1 MNKTIKFI
9 VYWLIILIGAV
20 CFCFYV
26 YRDDNKLL
34 DNSSSVA
41 DTTYSDT
48 TDTTTNTTTVTETES
63 VATTDTTYETTETE
77 ETTNVTTAQTTQVTT
92 IITTSSNKTQ
102 PVTQQTSTETV
113 ILSTETLPVSEFV
126 ETTGATASSQVVLKS
141 YEEIALEVWHGL
153 WGSGA
158 ERKTKLEL
166 AGYDY
171 NEVQKYVA
179 AIRDEFVST
188 NPDTPS
194 NMSFVKTFSRGTYYC
209 YGGPRRGGSG
219 RQLISCGCG
228 NGTVKG
234 SIASSYLYRN
244 FGYNYNGKRTM
255 VYLEISGY
263 PAMNGYYYLDD
274 SDAGNPNVIDFFYI
288 TSSECLFRNQ
298 GVVSVNC
305 YIVNY

>member
-9 VYWLIILIGAV
+9 AYWLIILIGAV

-26 YRDDNKLL
+26 YRDDNKLV
-34 DNSSSVA
+34 DSGSSVA
-41 DTTYSDT
+41 DTTYIDT
-48 TDTTTNTTTVTETES
+48 TDTTTNTTTITETES
-63 VATTDTTYETTETE
+63 VTTTDVTYETTETE
-77 ETTNVTTAQTTQVTT
+77 ETTQIKTEQITQVTT
-92 IITTSSNKTQ
+92 AITTISNKTQ
-102 PVTQQTSTETV
+102 SVTQQASTETV

-126 ETTGATASSQVVLKS
+126 ETTSVESPQTTIKS
-141 YEEIALEVWHGL
+141 YEEIAEEVWHGL
-153 WGSGA
+153 WGSGE

-179 AIRDEFVST
+179 KLRETFAST

-194 NMSFVKTFSRGTYYC
+194 NMAFVKTFSRGTYYC

-219 RQLISCGCG
+219 RQLISCGYG

-244 FGYNYNGKRTM
+244 YGYNYNGNRTM

>member
-9 VYWLIILIGAV
+9 AYWLIILIGAV
-20 CFCFYV
+20 CFCFYL

-41 DTTYSDT
+41 DTTYIDT

-63 VATTDTTYETTETE
+63 VTTTDTTYETIETE
-77 ETTNVTTAQTTQVTT
+77 ETTNVTTAQTTNVTT
-92 IITTSSNKTQ
+92 IVSSNTE
-102 PVTQQTSTETV
+102 PATQQTSTETV
-113 ILSTETLPVSEFV
+113 ILSTETLPVSESV
-126 ETTGATASSQVVLKS
+126 ETTSVTASSQVALKS
-141 YEEIALEVWHGL
+141 YEEIAMEVWHGL

-171 NEVQKYVA
+171 NEVQKYVDA
-179 AIRDEFVST
+179 LRDEFAPI
-188 NPDTPS
+188 NADTSS

>member
-9 VYWLIILIGAV
+9 AYWLIILIGAV
-20 CFCFYV
+20 CFCFYL

-41 DTTYSDT
+41 DTTYIDT

-63 VATTDTTYETTETE
+63 VTTTDTTHETTETE

-92 IITTSSNKTQ
+92 IVSSNTK
-102 PVTQQTSTETV
+102 PATQQTSTETV
-113 ILSTETLPVSEFV
+113 ILSTETLPVSESV
-126 ETTGATASSQVVLKS
+126 ETTSVTTSSQVALKS
-141 YEEIALEVWHGL
+141 YEEIAMEVWHGL
-153 WGSGA
+153 WGSGE
-158 ERKTKLEL
+158 ERKTKLEI

-171 NEVQKYVA
+171 NEVKKYVA
-179 AIRDEFVST
+179 KLRETFAST

-194 NMSFVKTFSRGTYYC
+194 NMSFVKVFSRGTYYC

-244 FGYNYNGKRTM
+244 YGYNYNGKRTM

-263 PAMNGYYYLDD
+263 SAMNGYYYLDD

>member
-9 VYWLIILIGAV
+9 AYWLIILIGAV
-20 CFCFYV
+20 CFCFYL

-34 DNSSSVA
+34 DNSSSVL
-41 DTTYSDT
+41 DTTYIDT

-63 VATTDTTYETTETE
+63 VTTTNTTHETTETE

-92 IITTSSNKTQ
+92 IVSSNTK
-102 PVTQQTSTETV
+102 PATQQTLTETV

-126 ETTGATASSQVVLKS
+126 ETTSVTSSQTTLKS
-141 YEEIALEVWHGL
+141 YEEIAEEVWHGL
-153 WGSGA
+153 WGSGE
-158 ERKTKLEL
+158 ERKTKLEI

-179 AIRDEFVST
+179 KLRETFAST

-194 NMSFVKTFSRGTYYC
+194 NMSFVKVFSQGTYYC
-209 YGGPRRGGSG
+209 YGGPRQGGSG

-244 FGYNYNGKRTM
+244 YGYNYNGKRTM

-263 PAMNGYYYLDD
+263 SAMNGYYYLDD

>member
-9 VYWLIILIGAV
+9 AYWLIILIGAI

-26 YRDDNKLL
+26 YRDDNKSV
-34 DNSSSVA
+34 DNDSSVV
-41 DTTYSDT
+41 DTTYIDT

-63 VATTDTTYETTETE
+63 VTTTYSTYETTETE
-77 ETTNVTTAQTTQVTT
+77 ETTQITTEQITQITTAITT
-92 IITTSSNKTQ
+92 ISNKTK
-102 PVTQQTSTETV
+102 PVTQQASTETV

-126 ETTGATASSQVVLKS
+126 ETTSVTSSQTTLKS
-141 YEEIALEVWHGL
+141 YEEIAEEVWHGL
-153 WGSGA
+153 WGSCE

-179 AIRDEFVST
+179 KLRETFAPT

-194 NMSFVKTFSRGTYYC
+194 NMAFVKTFSRGTYYC

-228 NGTVKG
+228 NGAVKG

-274 SDAGNPNVIDFFYI
+274 SDAGNTNVIDFFYI

>member
-9 VYWLIILIGAV
+9 AYWLIILIGAV
-20 CFCFYV
+20 CFCFYL

-34 DNSSSVA
+34 DNSSSVL
-41 DTTYSDT
+41 DTTYIDT

-63 VATTDTTYETTETE
+63 VTTTNTTHETTETE

-92 IITTSSNKTQ
+92 IVSSNTK
-102 PVTQQTSTETV
+102 PATQQTLTETV

-126 ETTGATASSQVVLKS
+126 ETTSVTSSQTTLKS
-141 YEEIALEVWHGL
+141 YEEIAEEVWHGL
-153 WGSGA
+153 WGSGE
-158 ERKTKLEL
+158 ERKTKLEI

-179 AIRDEFVST
+179 KLRETFAST

-194 NMSFVKTFSRGTYYC
+194 NMSFVKVFSRGTYYC
-209 YGGPRRGGSG
+209 YGGPRQGGSG

-244 FGYNYNGKRTM
+244 YGYNYNGKRTM

>member
-9 VYWLIILIGAV
+9 AYWLIILIGAV
-20 CFCFYV
+20 CFCFYL

-41 DTTYSDT
+41 DTTYIDT

-63 VATTDTTYETTETE
+63 ATTTDTTCETTETE
-77 ETTNVTTAQTTQVTT
+77 ETTQITTEQITQITTVITT
-92 IITTSSNKTQ
+92 ISNKTQ
-102 PVTQQTSTETV
+102 PLTQQASTETV

-126 ETTGATASSQVVLKS
+126 ETTSVTSSQTILKS
-141 YEEIALEVWHGL
+141 YEEIAEEVWHGL
-153 WGSGA
+153 WGSGE

-171 NEVQKYVA
+171 NDVQKYVA
-179 AIRDEFVST
+179 KLRETFAST
-188 NPDTPS
+188 NPDTSS
-194 NMSFVKTFSRGTYYC
+194 NMSFVKVFSRGTYYC

-219 RQLISCGCG
+219 RQLISCGCC